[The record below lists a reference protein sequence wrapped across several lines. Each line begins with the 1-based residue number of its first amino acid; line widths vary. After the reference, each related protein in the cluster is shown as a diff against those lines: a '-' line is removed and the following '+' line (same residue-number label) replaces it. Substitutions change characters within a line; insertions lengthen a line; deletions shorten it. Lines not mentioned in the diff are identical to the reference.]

1 MKRTL
6 DYPLNRL
13 FYDLHTDSARAA
25 EYRQSRTAVLDRYAL
40 PAPIRAAVEANDVAA
55 LAYFT
60 NPFLLRYYFFL
71 IGMSERDF
79 IDKLQPL
86 RQGSAKESQN
96 G

>member
-1 MKRTL
+1 MRRTL

-13 FYDLHTDSARAA
+13 FYDLHTDSARAL
-25 EYRQSRTAVLDRYAL
+25 EYRKSRTAVLDQYAL
-40 PAPIRAAVEANDVAA
+40 PARIREAVETNDVAT
-55 LAYFT
+55 LARFT

-71 IGMSERDF
+71 IGMSEKDF

-86 RQGSAKESQN
+86 RQGSVTESLN